1 MTNPTPPAPT
11 PAGQPIRPT
20 VLADLTDDLLW
31 PRLLRA
37 PSLALRPTCMGIA
50 LFTALAVW
58 LLGSAVSLW
67 SDTPNAVGVILAGI
81 GSAGSELLQAVISLD
96 TKWITEWAAF
106 YLIEAPGA
114 FIREHWLGVIVL
126 SVPIAAVWG
135 IGGCA
140 ISRAAARDTTMR
152 LSTPWPRA
160 LAFAVDRWW
169 STVVSL
175 LGPLVFVAGIA
186 LAIAI
191 AGWAFFSLPVL
202 DVIGALA
209 YPLMILGGLL
219 GFAILIGY
227 VLGSPML
234 IPAVACEGTDGI
246 DGIQRAL
253 AYVLGKPLRLIAYL
267 LILLVQGLIVFGIL
281 ALIVLGG
288 QSLIEAAAT
297 GLAGD
302 RAAMIFGE
310 GDAEGTAVAA
320 RAIIDLFNG
329 LLGLLVI
336 AFGVSYYFAG
346 STVLYLLMRQLN
358 DGQSCEDLWVPG
370 RIEGTSAINTQPA
383 DTQK

>member
-1 MTNPTPPAPT
+1 MTNPTPTTPT
-11 PAGQPIRPT
+11 PAGQPLRPT

-50 LFTALAVW
+50 LFTTLAVW
-58 LLGSAVSLW
+58 LLGSIVSLW

-81 GSAGSELLQAVISLD
+81 GSAGGEFVQALLALD
-96 TKWITEWAAF
+96 ATWIVEWAGY

-114 FIREHWLGVIVL
+114 FIRQHWLGVLVL
-126 SVPIAAVWG
+126 SVPIAAAWG

-140 ISRAAARDTTMR
+140 ISRAAARDATMR

-186 LAIAI
+186 LAIAV
-191 AGWAFFSLPVL
+191 AGWALFSLPVL

-209 YPLMILGGLL
+209 YPLMMLAGLVA
-219 GFAILIGY
+219 FAMLIGY

-253 AYVLGKPLRLIAYL
+253 AYVLGKPLRLVAYL
-267 LILLVQGLIVFGIL
+267 LILFLQGAAVFGIL
-281 ALIVLGG
+281 ALIVFGAQALVE
-288 QSLIEAAAT
+288 SAAT

-302 RAAMIFGE
+302 RAAMIFATADAE
-310 GDAEGTAVAA
+310 GDAEGTAAA
-320 RAIIDLFNG
+320 AHAIIELLHG
-329 LLGLLVI
+329 LLALLVI
-336 AFGVSYYFAG
+336 AFAVSYYFAG

-370 RIEGTSAINTQPA
+370 RVEGTTAAQPS
-383 DTQK
+383 T

>member
-1 MTNPTPPAPT
+1 MTNPTPTTPT
-11 PAGQPIRPT
+11 PAGQPLRPT

-37 PSLALRPTCMGIA
+37 PALALRPTCMGIA

-58 LLGSAVSLW
+58 LFGSAVSLW

-81 GSAGSELLQAVISLD
+81 GSAGTELVQALVVLD
-96 TKWITEWAAF
+96 VTWTAEWAAY
-106 YLIEAPGA
+106 YLIEAPGM
-114 FIREHWLGVIVL
+114 FIREHWLGVLVL
-126 SVPIAAVWG
+126 SVPIAAAWG

-140 ISRAAARDTTMR
+140 IARAAARDATMR

-169 STVVSL
+169 STVVGL
-175 LGPLVFVAGIA
+175 LGPLVFVAGIV

-191 AGWAFFSLPVL
+191 AGWALFSLPVL
-202 DVIGALA
+202 DVVGALV
-209 YPLMILGGLL
+209 YPLMLLAGLL
-219 GFAILIGY
+219 AFAILIGY

-234 IPAVACEGTDGI
+234 IPAIACEGTDGI

-253 AYVLGKPLRLIAYL
+253 AYVLGKPLRLIAYV
-267 LILLVQGLIVFGIL
+267 LILLIQGMVVFGVL

-288 QSLIEAAAT
+288 QALIEAAAT

-302 RAAMIFGE
+302 RAAMVFGDA
-310 GDAEGTAVAA
+310 DAEGTALAA
-320 RAIIDLFNG
+320 RAIVDLFNG

-370 RIEGTSAINTQPA
+370 RIEGTTAAEASR
-383 DTQK
+383 